1 MASRKGSQMLAEG
14 PTAVLGGP
22 ESVATEMAGF
32 AAKPL
37 TTEMAGFADAP
48 CRLGRPRGPTVI
60 PAAFR

>member
-1 MASRKGSQMLAEG
+1 MLAEG